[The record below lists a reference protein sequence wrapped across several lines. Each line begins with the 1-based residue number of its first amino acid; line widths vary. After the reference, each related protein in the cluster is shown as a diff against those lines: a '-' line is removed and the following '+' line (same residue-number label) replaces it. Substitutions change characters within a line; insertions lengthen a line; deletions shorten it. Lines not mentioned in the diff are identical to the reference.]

1 MDGVIVD
8 NQTEREPV
16 RDLVVNRLKELA
28 ELYRP
33 MAMKPWNH
41 STSLEVERRKQV
53 CRPSFCGEVA
63 SL

>member
-8 NQTEREPV
+8 SQTEREPL

-28 ELYRP
+28 EP
-33 MAMKPWNH
+33 PPPEGDESAESQH
-41 STSLEVERRKQV
+41 SLEVERRKQV
-53 CRPSFCGEVA
+53 CRPSFCLEVA